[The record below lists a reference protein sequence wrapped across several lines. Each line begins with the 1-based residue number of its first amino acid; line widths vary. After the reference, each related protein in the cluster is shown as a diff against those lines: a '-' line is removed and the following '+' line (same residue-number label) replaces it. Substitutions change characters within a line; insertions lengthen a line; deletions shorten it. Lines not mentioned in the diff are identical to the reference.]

1 MIKAAAAAAA
11 IRLYFMNMLLPC
23 APGLFKPVLGF
34 DHGKHVYDLSKPLA
48 SIPLD
53 ETPGAGA
60 ILQPIAHSTV
70 DRC

>member
-1 MIKAAAAAAA
+1 
-11 IRLYFMNMLLPC
+11 MNMLLPC